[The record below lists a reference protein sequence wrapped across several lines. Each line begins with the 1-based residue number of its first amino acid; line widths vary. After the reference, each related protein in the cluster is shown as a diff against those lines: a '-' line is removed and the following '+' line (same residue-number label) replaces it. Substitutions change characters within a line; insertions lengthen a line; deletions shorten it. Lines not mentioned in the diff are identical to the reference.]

1 MNRNE
6 LFDKLLKHL
15 YENKDGFW
23 SLIPT
28 SEKYFDV
35 TDEILIE
42 SIVDE
47 MIERNWVT
55 ESNYDKFSVMI
66 KYDGQLVYDK
76 YGSYSSFVR
85 DLKKSDN
92 KELVQK
98 NTDRKLNNISKIS
111 AIVFGLSA
119 FILSY
124 YKIIDDKKIDNQN
137 TEINKLNKTI
147 DSLKTT
153 LKTHTITPYVKNA
166 VDSTKTEG

>member
-1 MNRNE
+1 
-6 LFDKLLKHL
+6 
-15 YENKDGFW
+15 
-23 SLIPT
+23 
-28 SEKYFDV
+28 
-35 TDEILIE
+35 
-42 SIVDE
+42 

-66 KYDGQLVYDK
+66 KYDGQQVYDK